1 MQDQIFTWVIRTATA
16 GITTVAGTPV
26 TALQYAAS
34 SSNTAE
40 LLYISISQSGST
52 TSAMDQVR
60 VVRKSA
66 AATVTAGVAGTSVF
80 DVAGGASGTIK
91 GTLSTSAT
99 GIIAT
104 AEGTDGDEM
113 FRTNFN
119 VLSGYER
126 DWQPNAR
133 VWVPVSGII
142 AIKIKA
148 VVALTYDVAMV
159 IREMK

>member
-16 GITTVAGTPV
+16 GITTVAATPV
-26 TALQYAAS
+26 TAVQYAAS

-40 LLYISISQSGST
+40 LLYFSISQSGST

-66 AATVTAGVAGTSVF
+66 AATVTAGVAGTSIL

-91 GTLSTSAT
+91 GPTTTTTT
-99 GIIAT
+99 GILASS
-104 AEGTDGDEM
+104 EGTDGDEV

-133 VWVPVSGII
+133 IWIPVSGII

-148 VVALTYDVAMV
+148 VVALTYDVTMV
-159 IREMK
+159 IRELK

>member
-1 MQDQIFTWVIRTATA
+1 MQDQLSTWVIRTPTG

-26 TALQYAAS
+26 TAIQYAAS
-34 SSNTAE
+34 STNTAE
-40 LLYISISQSGST
+40 LLYFAISQSGST
-52 TSAMDQVR
+52 TSAQEQVR
-60 VVRKSA
+60 VLRKSA
-66 AATVTAGVAGTSVF
+66 AATVTAGVAGTTVF
-80 DVAGGASGTIK
+80 DAAGGASGTIR
-91 GTLSTSAT
+91 GTLSTTAT
-99 GIIAT
+99 GVNASS
-104 AEGTDGDEM
+104 EGTDGDEL

-133 VWVPVSGII
+133 IWVPVSGIV

-148 VVALTYDVAMV
+148 VVALTFDVTLV